1 MDNTSTE
8 VPQVS
13 ITNLKRCSI
22 NHNDILNLLKQLT
35 KTPKMN
41 KTEFQEI
48 IKNLP
53 SNHFIFVLREN
64 NSVAGL
70 TTVLIEQKIIHG
82 GGKIAHVEDVVVD
95 TNHRGKG
102 YAKQL
107 INHACNVARLYKCYK
122 IILHCNDDVKP
133 FYEKYGF
140 EHKTNGMALYLD

>member
-13 ITNLKRCSI
+13 IANLKRCSI

-64 NSVAGL
+64 NSVNCLLDCWRASA
-70 TTVLIEQKIIHG
+70 TV
-82 GGKIAHVEDVVVD
+82 
-95 TNHRGKG
+95 T
-102 YAKQL
+102 
-107 INHACNVARLYKCYK
+107 
-122 IILHCNDDVKP
+122 
-133 FYEKYGF
+133 
-140 EHKTNGMALYLD
+140 